1 MGVLIS
7 NKVILTSCTIRFIW
21 RFCHCQTII
30 LFSQDMTIMVNS
42 TYFFSYS
49 QWACLKWILVLK
61 HIWFLTVI
69 LWFFKG
75 FTSSSI
81 AEEKQYNPRLT
92 KNREDFINFMS
103 NLQLAY
109 PKMIDRAVP
118 ANMTCGLFDQAREEN
133 K

>member
-1 MGVLIS
+1 MFKMDISVKTYLI
-7 NKVILTSCTIRFIW
+7 F
-21 RFCHCQTII
+21 
-30 LFSQDMTIMVNS
+30 NS
-42 TYFFSYS
+42 HLMIY
-49 QWACLKWILVLK
+49 
-61 HIWFLTVI
+61 
-69 LWFFKG
+69 FFKG

>member
-1 MGVLIS
+1 ME
-7 NKVILTSCTIRFIW
+7 
-21 RFCHCQTII
+21 
-30 LFSQDMTIMVNS
+30 NS